1 MGYEKGDVEAAG
13 EKAQVQQDVA
23 WGFEGGFDCFSEAL
37 SVCGLGVLGVGGV
50 VAAVVAAG
58 KPP

>member
-50 VAAVVAAG
+50 VAAG